1 MKPAVFGAFMASEM
15 DKWGKVVKQG
25 GIKAE

>member
-1 MKPAVFGAFMASEM
+1 VFGAFMASEM